1 MLCAQHALNAL
12 LQGPYFTVLEL
23 SEIAKGLDEQ
33 EQSVM
38 AEAGTDSHEFLQF
51 VQAGSQNMDD
61 SGYFSVQVLG
71 EALMVWGLELV
82 PFLRQSD
89 PTATAAQQD
98 PT

>member
-12 LQGPYFTVLEL
+12 LQGPYFTVFDL
-23 SEIAKGLDEQ
+23 SDIAKRLDEQ
-33 EQSVM
+33 EKSVM
-38 AEAGTDSHEFLQF
+38 AEAGTDSQEFLQF
-51 VQAGSQNMDD
+51 IEAGSQNMDD

-71 EALMVWGLELV
+71 EALAVWGLELV
-82 PFLRQSD
+82 PFLRQDD